1 MVNAVLL
8 LARRVLFGV
17 MLGIPAV
24 FAAETGSAP
33 AIPSP
38 PEPPAKAYLLMD
50 ANSGRVLAERNAD
63 ERLEPASL
71 TKIMTAYVVFEEVK
85 KGHIKLDDLVTVSEK
100 AWKTEGSRMFAKV
113 GAQISVE
120 NLLKGMIVQSG
131 NDASVA
137 LAEHVSGDEAVF
149 AQMMNQHAERLG
161 MKNTRYK
168 NSMGLPD
175 PEHYATARDMALL
188 SAALIR
194 DFPNFYEWHSIK
206 EFEFNGIKQPNRNR
220 LLFTD
225 PTVDGVKTGHTKG
238 AGYCLVASALRDNM
252 RLIAVVLGTAS
263 DKARAEANRA
273 LLDYGYRFYETKSVY
288 KGGEALALARIYKGE
303 TKELPVGLAQDFYVT
318 VPRGQFNAVKSTLDV
333 AGLFV
338 APVRQGD
345 AAGTARATL
354 NDQIVAELPLIALQ
368 TVETGGFFRRMADSV
383 ALWFK

>member
-1 MVNAVLL
+1 M
-8 LARRVLFGV
+8 LAARVS
-17 MLGIPAV
+17 
-24 FAAETGSAP
+24 FAADPPASQP

-38 PEPPAKAYLLMD
+38 PDLPAKAFLLID

-71 TKIMTAYVVFEEVK
+71 TKIMTAYVVFEEIK
-85 KGHIKLDDLVTVSEK
+85 KGRVKLDDMVTVSEK

-137 LAEHVSGDEAVF
+137 LAEHISGDEGVF

-175 PEHYATARDMALL
+175 PEHYSTARDLALL
-188 SAALIR
+188 SRALIR
-194 DFPNFYEWHSIK
+194 DFPSFYEWHSIK

-220 LLFTD
+220 LLWTD

-238 AGYCLVASALRDNM
+238 AGYCLVTSALRDNM

-273 LLDYGYRFYETKSVY
+273 LLDYGYRFYETKPVY
-288 KGGEALALARIYKGE
+288 KAGETLAQSRIYKGE
-303 TKELPVGLAQDFYVT
+303 AKELPIGLQQDFYAT
-318 VPRGQFNAVKSTLDV
+318 VPRGQFASIKPSLEL
-333 AGLFV
+333 GSLFV
-338 APVRQGD
+338 APMTQGD
-345 AAGTARATL
+345 AAGTARASL
-354 NDQIVAELPLIALQ
+354 NDQVIAEAPLVALK
-368 TVETGGFFRRMADSV
+368 TVGTGGFFRRMSDAV

>member
-1 MVNAVLL
+1 MAKAVPS
-8 LARRVLFGV
+8 LARWVLIGV
-17 MLGIPAV
+17 ALWLAAASTN
-24 FAAETGSAP
+24 AAESP
-33 AIPSP
+33 LPIPSP

-161 MKNTRYK
+161 MTNTRYK

-175 PEHYATARDMALL
+175 PEHYATARDLALL

-252 RLIAVVLGTAS
+252 RLISVVLGTAS
-263 DKARAEANRA
+263 DKARADANRA
-273 LLDYGYRFYETKSVY
+273 LLDYGYRFYETKPVY
-288 KGGEALALARIYKGE
+288 KGGEALAQARIYKGAA
-303 TKELPVGLAQDFYVT
+303 KELPIGLAQDFYVT
-318 VPRGQFNAVKSTLDV
+318 FPRGQFNGVKSSLEV

-338 APVRQGD
+338 APVKQGD
-345 AAGTARATL
+345 AAGTAKVTL
-354 NDQIVAELPLIALQ
+354 NDQIIAERPLIALQ